1 MAKIIIATMYHS
13 DAVMAA
19 ATKFGADRLILLI
32 DKRPDKT
39 LQDGLNLITKAI
51 GKVVEIKTVKIDPYD
66 IVSTAEEAVKAI
78 DLLSEQDK
86 IIVNVTSAR
95 KTQSLGLLFAAYS
108 RVRHIEAIVYMPED
122 KPDPIYLPKLSFNL
136 TGSQKKVLEYIQHH
150 KESSISEMAEKIDIS
165 RGMLYRNI
173 KELQDLDLLQK
184 DTLKLTDAGR
194 IAVL

>member
-13 DAVMAA
+13 DAVMAS
-19 ATKFGADRLILLI
+19 ATKFGADRMILLI
-32 DKRPDKT
+32 DKKPDKT
-39 LQDGLNLITKAI
+39 LQAGLDLIHKAL
-51 GKVVEIKTVKIDPYD
+51 GKVLEIKTVKIDPYD
-66 IVSTAEEAVKAI
+66 IVATAEESVKAI
-78 DLLSEQDK
+78 DLLSKDDK

-95 KTQSLGLLFAAYS
+95 KTQSLGLLFAAYA
-108 RVRHIEAIVYMPED
+108 RIRQIEAIVYMPED

-136 TGSQKKVLEYIQHH
+136 TASQKETLEYLHQH
-150 KESSISEMAEKIDIS
+150 KEENISEMANKVDIS

-173 KELQDLDLLQK
+173 KDLQDMDLLQK